1 MVIQYIQKAM
11 NRAIYDKLE
20 DGTFCG
26 EIPDCPGTIAFGNS
40 LSECQEELQLAL
52 EDWLLNGLRHGD
64 KMPVIEG
71 IDLNSTE
78 AAVG

>member
-1 MVIQYIQKAM
+1 MVIQYIHVAM
-11 NRAIYDKLE
+11 NRAVYDKLE

-26 EIPDCPGTIAFGNS
+26 EIPDCPGTIAFGNT
-40 LSECQEELQLAL
+40 LNECQKELQLAL

-64 KMPVIEG
+64 ELPIIEG
-71 IDLNSTE
+71 IDLNLRD